1 MLKVDNLRVSYGPIE
16 VLKGISFSV
25 EIGEIVALIGGNG
38 AGKTTTL
45 SAISGLVRPTSG
57 TIAWKGEQ
65 IQSAAVEDIVG
76 SGLAHCPEGRRIFPG
91 LTVLENLITGTAARR
106 RNKREVEEDLALVFD
121 LFPRLKERLKQG
133 GWSLSG
139 GEQQMLAIGRALMG
153 RPSLLML
160 DEPSLGLAPI
170 VIEQVFD
177 RIVELNKRTE
187 ARRASGRAELGHGAR
202 NRQPRVR
209 ARDRSHHAVWT
220 VGRAGERPAHSRGLS
235 RRLTFHARGTRLPLS
250 TTSDG
255 NSR

>member
-1 MLKVDNLRVSYGPIE
+1 MLKIDNLHVSYGHIE

-25 EIGEIVALIGGNG
+25 EMGEIIALIGGNG

-45 SAISGLVRPTSG
+45 RTISGLVRPTSG
-57 TIAWKGEQ
+57 SISWKGEQ
-65 IQSAAVEDIVG
+65 IQNCAVEHIVA

-91 LTVLENLITGTAARR
+91 LTVFENLITGTASRG
-106 RNKREVEEDLALVFD
+106 RNKAEIDEDLALVFD

-177 RIVELNKRTE
+177 RILELNKRTGLGVLLVE
-187 ARRASGRAELGHGAR
+187 QNSAMALEIASGAFVLETGVITLSGPSAALANDPRIREAYLGG
-202 NRQPRVR
+202 
-209 ARDRSHHAVWT
+209 
-220 VGRAGERPAHSRGLS
+220 
-235 RRLTFHARGTRLPLS
+235 
-250 TTSDG
+250 
-255 NSR
+255 

>member
-1 MLKVDNLRVSYGPIE
+1 MLRINDLRVSYGHIE
-16 VLKGISFSV
+16 VLKGISLSV
-25 EIGEIVALIGGNG
+25 EMGEIVALIGGNG

-45 SAISGLVRPTSG
+45 STISGLVRPSAG
-57 TIAWKGEQ
+57 TISWKGAD
-65 IQSAAVEDIVG
+65 IQNAAVETIVG

-91 LTVLENLITGTAARR
+91 LTVLENLLTGTASRR
-106 RNKREVEEDLALVFD
+106 RNRREIDEDLALVFG

-177 RIVELNKRTE
+177 RIVELNKRTGLGVLLVEQNSAMALEIANRAFVLETGVITLSGPSAVLAGDRRIRE
-187 ARRASGRAELGHGAR
+187 AYLGG
-202 NRQPRVR
+202 
-209 ARDRSHHAVWT
+209 
-220 VGRAGERPAHSRGLS
+220 
-235 RRLTFHARGTRLPLS
+235 
-250 TTSDG
+250 
-255 NSR
+255 